1 MIILNPGSAHFDQ
14 ADGSA
19 LIEYSDYSAP
29 SATVASLDN
38 DPAAVTSD

>member
-19 LIEYSDYSAP
+19 LIEYSDYSNAA
-29 SATVASLDN
+29 ATVASLSN
-38 DPAAVTSD
+38 NPSAVTSD